1 MHRSYRSGISGR
13 RAGTPRRRNVLA
25 VVSTAALLAVSMLAA
40 GCGDASDRTG
50 SSTSSG
56 ASAADLGLIS
66 TGTIQA
72 ATQSDQYP
80 FAFIDT
86 DGTLKGF
93 SIDLMNE
100 IGKRLS
106 VKVTYKSLSLDPL
119 LSGVEAHQ
127 YDTAAVGLSEKADR
141 VAKMGFTEPFY
152 YGYFGIMVKKD
163 STITGTSA
171 LDGKTLA
178 VVTGSAQVD
187 YAKQHY
193 ASAKVKS
200 FPSQPAALAALLGG
214 QVDAFFLGG
223 PDTIRYLKQN
233 PSLKLAADVQTNS
246 PNAFPTHKGDTKLI
260 AAMNTQLEAMFA
272 DGTYAKLYHKWFTEP
287 IPAQMT
293 TLHPYLKDVS

>member
-1 MHRSYRSGISGR
+1 MHRSYRSSISGR
-13 RAGTPRRRNVLA
+13 PAGARRRRGALA
-25 VVSTAALLAVSMLAA
+25 VVSTAALLAVSLLAA
-40 GCGDASDRTG
+40 ACGDGSDQTG
-50 SSTSSG
+50 SSTSS

-66 TGTIQA
+66 DGTIQA

-100 IGKRLS
+100 ISKRLS

-141 VAKMGFTEPFY
+141 VAKMAFTEPFY

-171 LDGKTLA
+171 FDGKTLA

-246 PNAFPTHKGDTKLI
+246 PNAFPAQKGDTKLI

-293 TLHPYLKDVS
+293 TLHPYLKDAS